1 MLVLGFVVTLV
12 QNVLLAAVVFCFF
25 TAVSTSDA
33 TYRRTF
39 VDPAFEE
46 VEEAL
51 LVRHAYLA
59 TGRDDNPGAPDNPDN
74 MAENSA
80 S

>member
-1 MLVLGFVVTLV
+1 MTLV
-12 QNVLLAAVVFCFF
+12 QNVLLAAGVFCFF
-25 TAVSTSDA
+25 IAVSTSDA
-33 TYRRTF
+33 TYRRAF

-51 LVRHAYLA
+51 RVRHAYLA